1 MRNPNTEPNA
11 DAAAKSEERPAVKKP
26 LKGKVVAARKR
37 EKPRPDVFETNR
49 REISPPTLHFC
60 VVI

>member
-37 EKPRPDVFETNR
+37 EKPRPDCLKRIDVK
-49 REISPPTLHFC
+49 SPPRLYTFAL
-60 VVI
+60 

>member
-26 LKGKVVAARKR
+26 LKGKVVGPRARER
-37 EKPRPDVFETNR
+37 
-49 REISPPTLHFC
+49 ISPAPMCLKRIDVKSPPRLYTFAL
-60 VVI
+60 